1 MPSFNRKTVMLLTS
15 VAAALAATVATV
27 APASAGILIAIG
39 S

>member
-1 MPSFNRKTVMLLTS
+1 VPTFNHKTVMLIAS
-15 VAAALAATVATV
+15 IAAAIAATVATV